1 MDTFSPATN
10 VLPEDFNGT
19 FYFTNASDED
29 FTARWGGK
37 EYTYPAEKTTP
48 MIIVDATPLE
58 VQNIRKK
65 FAKEFAEREF
75 FKSEKAKQMT
85 AVERTNGVPS
95 LNSIHQANVYSDN
108 ELKSYIQQC
117 LEPLPIAKPIVKDVV
132 KESLEDKLSR
142 DEDGEINTQIA
153 VKGRPLTLKNKEKG
167 A

>member
-1 MDTFSPATN
+1 MDQFST

-29 FTARWGGK
+29 FTALWGGK
-37 EYTYPAEKTTP
+37 AYTYPAKKTTP
-48 MIIVDATPLE
+48 MIIYNATPLE

-65 FAKEFAEREF
+65 FAKEYAEREF
-75 FKSEKAKQMT
+75 FKSERAKQMT

-108 ELKSYIQQC
+108 ELKAYIQQC
-117 LEPLPIAKPIVKDVV
+117 LEPLEIAKPIVQEVV
-132 KESLEDKLSR
+132 KENIEDRLTR

-153 VKGRPLTLKNKEKG
+153 VKGRPLRLKDKDNK